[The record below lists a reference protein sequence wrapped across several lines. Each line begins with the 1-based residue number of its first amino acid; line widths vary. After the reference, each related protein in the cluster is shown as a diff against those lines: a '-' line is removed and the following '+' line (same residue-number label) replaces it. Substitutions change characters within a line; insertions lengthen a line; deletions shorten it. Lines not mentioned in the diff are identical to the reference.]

1 MIKVSLYSNNLTDIK
16 LLCILHGSSFFMN
29 IFMSLIPYYNKTLE
43 RIFVMNKQKIGIV
56 GCGFVGATIAYT
68 LMSSSLFSEIVLIDI
83 DEKKAKGEAMDLNHC
98 LPFLAPMQIYA
109 GNYNNLEDAAIIIVA
124 AGANQKEGETRID
137 LVQRNSKITT
147 SVIERIASVNKE
159 CIILMVSTPVDI
171 LTYVALKVSGFP
183 PSRVIG
189 SGTVLDT
196 ARLKFL
202 VGERL
207 GVDSRNVHTF
217 IIGEH
222 GDSELAVWSSANI
235 SGIDLNDY
243 CHITGKK
250 YDPQTLEN
258 MYIQVRDSAYKIIE
272 GKGATYYA
280 IGQATLRIVKSIV
293 KNQKSVLPVSCLVD
307 GHYGLENM
315 YMGLPAIVGSEGIS
329 NVLEIPL
336 NAEEGQRLRSSAR
349 LLKSIIDRISD
360 KIENLTLQAHI

>member
-1 MIKVSLYSNNLTDIK
+1 MI
-16 LLCILHGSSFFMN
+16 
-29 IFMSLIPYYNKTLE
+29 
-43 RIFVMNKQKIGIV
+43 NKQKCAII
-56 GCGFVGATIAYT
+56 GCGYVGSTIAYT
-68 LMSSSLFSEIVLIDI
+68 LMEHSIFSEMVLIDVNP
-83 DEKKAKGEAMDLNHC
+83 KKAEGEAMDLNHG
-98 LPFLAPMQIYA
+98 LPFISPMKIYS
-109 GNYNNLEDAAIIIVA
+109 GDYSGLEDAYVIIIA
-124 AGANQKEGETRID
+124 AGTGQKPGESRTE
-137 LVQRNSKITT
+137 LVDRNVQIFKSIVPSIVKY
-147 SVIERIASVNKE
+147 NKD
-159 CIILMVSTPVDI
+159 CIILVVSNPVDI
-171 LTYVALKVSGFP
+171 LTYVTYKLSGFE
-183 PSRVIG
+183 SGKVIG

-196 ARLKFL
+196 GRLKYL
-202 VGERL
+202 VGEHL
-207 GVDSRNVHTF
+207 GVDSRNVHSF

-280 IGQATLRIVKSIV
+280 IGQATLRIIKSIV

-315 YMGLPAIVGSEGIS
+315 YMGLPAIVGSDGVS

-349 LLKSIIDRISD
+349 LLKSIIDKISD
-360 KIENLTLQAHI
+360 KLV

>member
-1 MIKVSLYSNNLTDIK
+1 MI
-16 LLCILHGSSFFMN
+16 
-29 IFMSLIPYYNKTLE
+29 
-43 RIFVMNKQKIGIV
+43 NKQKCAVI
-56 GCGFVGATIAYT
+56 GCGYVGSTIAYT
-68 LMSSSLFSEIVLIDI
+68 LMDHSIFSEMVLIDAN
-83 DEKKAKGEAMDLNHC
+83 DKKAEGEAMDLNHG
-98 LPFLAPMQIYA
+98 LPFISPMQIYK
-109 GNYNNLEDAAIIIVA
+109 GDYSDLENAYVVIIA
-124 AGANQKEGETRID
+124 AGTGQKPGESRTE
-137 LVQRNSKITT
+137 LVDRNVEIFKNIISQIVKYNT
-147 SVIERIASVNKE
+147 E
-159 CIILMVSTPVDI
+159 CIILVVSNPVDI
-171 LTYVALKVSGFP
+171 LTYVTYKLSGFE
-183 PSRVIG
+183 SNRVIG

-196 ARLKFL
+196 GRLKYL
-202 VGERL
+202 VGEHL
-207 GVDSRNVHTF
+207 GVDSRNVHSF

-315 YMGLPAIVGSEGIS
+315 YMGLPAIVGSDGVS
-329 NVLEIPL
+329 DVLEIPL

-360 KIENLTLQAHI
+360 KIENLTLQTHI

>member
-1 MIKVSLYSNNLTDIK
+1 MI
-16 LLCILHGSSFFMN
+16 
-29 IFMSLIPYYNKTLE
+29 
-43 RIFVMNKQKIGIV
+43 NKQKCAII
-56 GCGFVGATIAYT
+56 GCGFVGSTIAYT
-68 LMSSSLFSEIVLIDI
+68 LMDHSIFSEMVLIDAN
-83 DEKKAKGEAMDLNHC
+83 DKKASGEAMDLNHG
-98 LPFLAPMQIYA
+98 LPFISPMKIYN
-109 GNYNNLEDAAIIIVA
+109 GNYSDLADAYVIIVA
-124 AGANQKEGETRID
+124 AGTGQKEGETRTE
-137 LVQRNSKITT
+137 LVDRNVEIFKNIIPNIIKYNT
-147 SVIERIASVNKE
+147 E
-159 CIILMVSTPVDI
+159 CIILVVSNPVDI
-171 LTYVALKVSGFP
+171 MTYVTYKLSGFP
-183 PSRVIG
+183 SNRIIG

-196 ARLKFL
+196 GRLKYL
-202 VGERL
+202 VGEHL
-207 GVDSRNVHTF
+207 GVDSRNVHSF

-307 GHYGLENM
+307 GHYGLEDM
-315 YMGLPAIVGSEGIS
+315 YMGLPAVVGSDGVS

-349 LLKSIIDRISD
+349 LLKSIIDKISD
-360 KIENLTLQAHI
+360 KIERSN

>member
-1 MIKVSLYSNNLTDIK
+1 MMI
-16 LLCILHGSSFFMN
+16 
-29 IFMSLIPYYNKTLE
+29 
-43 RIFVMNKQKIGIV
+43 NKQKCAVI
-56 GCGFVGATIAYT
+56 GCGYVGSTIAYT
-68 LMSSSLFSEIVLIDI
+68 LMDHSTFSEMVLIDAN
-83 DEKKAKGEAMDLNHC
+83 DKKAEGEAMDLNHG
-98 LPFLAPMQIYA
+98 LPFISPMQIYKGDYSDLVNA
-109 GNYNNLEDAAIIIVA
+109 YVVIIA
-124 AGANQKEGETRID
+124 AGTGQKPGESRTE
-137 LVQRNSKITT
+137 LVDRNVEIFKNIISQIVKYNT
-147 SVIERIASVNKE
+147 E
-159 CIILMVSTPVDI
+159 CIILVVSNPVDI
-171 LTYVALKVSGFP
+171 LTYVTYKLSGFD
-183 PSRVIG
+183 SNRVIG

-196 ARLKFL
+196 GRLKYL
-202 VGERL
+202 VGEHL
-207 GVDSRNVHTF
+207 GVDSRNVHSF

-222 GDSELAVWSSANI
+222 GDSELAVWSSTNI

-243 CHITGKK
+243 YHITGKK

-315 YMGLPAIVGSEGIS
+315 YMGLPAIVGSDGVS

>member
-1 MIKVSLYSNNLTDIK
+1 MI
-16 LLCILHGSSFFMN
+16 
-29 IFMSLIPYYNKTLE
+29 
-43 RIFVMNKQKIGIV
+43 NKQKCAII
-56 GCGFVGATIAYT
+56 GCGYVGSTIAYT
-68 LMSSSLFSEIVLIDI
+68 LMDHSIFSEMVLIDAN
-83 DEKKAKGEAMDLNHC
+83 KHKAEGEAMDLNHG
-98 LPFLAPMQIYA
+98 LPFISPMEIYQ
-109 GNYNNLEDAAIIIVA
+109 GDYSDLEDAYVVIIA
-124 AGANQKEGETRID
+124 AGTGQRPGESRTE
-137 LVQRNSKITT
+137 LVDRNVEIFKSIVPNIVKYNT
-147 SVIERIASVNKE
+147 E
-159 CIILMVSTPVDI
+159 CIILVVSNPVDI
-171 LTYVALKVSGFP
+171 LTYVTYKLSGFE
-183 PSRVIG
+183 SNRVIG

-196 ARLKFL
+196 GRLKYL
-202 VGERL
+202 VGEHL
-207 GVDSRNVHTF
+207 GVDSRNVHSF

-243 CHITGKK
+243 CHITEKK

-315 YMGLPAIVGSEGIS
+315 YMGLPAIVGSDGVS

-349 LLKSIIDRISD
+349 LLKSIIEKIYD
-360 KIENLTLQAHI
+360 KIDPAVLQTKK

>member
-1 MIKVSLYSNNLTDIK
+1 MI
-16 LLCILHGSSFFMN
+16 
-29 IFMSLIPYYNKTLE
+29 
-43 RIFVMNKQKIGIV
+43 NKQKCAVI
-56 GCGFVGATIAYT
+56 GCGYVGSTIAYT
-68 LMSSSLFSEIVLIDI
+68 LMDHSIFSEMVLIDAN
-83 DEKKAKGEAMDLNHC
+83 EKKAEGEAMDLNHG
-98 LPFLAPMQIYA
+98 LPFISPMKIYK
-109 GNYNNLEDAAIIIVA
+109 GDYSDLENAYVVIIA
-124 AGANQKEGETRID
+124 AGTGQKAGETRTE
-137 LVQRNSKITT
+137 LVDRNVEIFKS
-147 SVIERIASVNKE
+147 IAPNIVKYNTE
-159 CIILMVSTPVDI
+159 CIILVVSNPVDI
-171 LTYVALKVSGFP
+171 LTYVTYKLSGFE
-183 PSRVIG
+183 SNRVIG

-196 ARLKFL
+196 GRLKYL
-202 VGERL
+202 VGEHL
-207 GVDSRNVHTF
+207 GVDSRNVHSF

-315 YMGLPAIVGSEGIS
+315 YMGLPAIVGSEGVS